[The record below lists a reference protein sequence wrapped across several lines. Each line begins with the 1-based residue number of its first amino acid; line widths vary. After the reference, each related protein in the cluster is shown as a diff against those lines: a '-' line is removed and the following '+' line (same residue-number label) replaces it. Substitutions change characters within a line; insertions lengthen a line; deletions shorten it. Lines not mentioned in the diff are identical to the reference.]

1 MSGKRAAI
9 AAHFGAK
16 ETGGGPKVS
25 TMLQTAHP
33 IAAVPASRLRAL
45 GVGVLLCLAGAS
57 GQAQSALSPEL
68 LERVQDLALAGARAG
83 APPQARIEVLLGQL
97 DTRLRLAPCGQVQP
111 YLPNG
116 MKMWGRSRIGLR
128 CVDGRARWNVTLPV
142 TVQVFSQALVAAT
155 ALPAG
160 AELAQ
165 AQLQSAEIDIAAEAG
180 QIFTDVSLLDGRTL
194 QRPLAV
200 GEAVRSHDLKQRRWF
215 AAGDRVQV
223 LASGRGYAVAGEG
236 LAMEPGLDG
245 QDVKIKFENGRTLI
259 GRAVG
264 ERRVEVLL

>member
-1 MSGKRAAI
+1 
-9 AAHFGAK
+9 
-16 ETGGGPKVS
+16 
-25 TMLQTAHP
+25 MLQTARSL
-33 IAAVPASRLRAL
+33 AAVLASRTRAL
-45 GVGVLLCLAGAS
+45 GAGLALGLAVMS
-57 GQAQSALSPEL
+57 GQAQSSLNPEL
-68 LERVQDLALAGARAG
+68 LERVQALALAGARAG

-97 DTRLRLAPCGQVQP
+97 DARLRLAPCGQVQP

-128 CVDGRARWNVTLPV
+128 CVDGKVRWNVTLPV
-142 TVQVFSQALVAAT
+142 TVQVFSQALVATA

-160 AELAQ
+160 TELAQ
-165 AQLQSAEIDIAAEAG
+165 AQLQPAEIDIAAESG
-180 QIFTDVSLLDGRTL
+180 QIFTDARALDGRTL

-200 GEAVRSHDLKQRRWF
+200 GEPVRSHDLKQRRWF

-223 LASGRGYAVAGEG
+223 LASGQGYAVAGEG
-236 LAMEPGLDG
+236 QAMEPGLDG
-245 QDVKIKFENGRTLI
+245 QDVKIKFENGRTLT